1 MLKLYN
7 GLHIWINTEHEAW
20 LWGGTVPSVTRPSV
34 QSVAAVEMNYWSGLK
49 SPHETWRAAWISG
62 SGPERLQGTNE
73 LCVII
78 APSNHLSPFKSI
90 KIVWKMTL
98 STRHTLIPTLLTVA
112 HTRRFTWLA
121 LQKKVIQRATISL
134 CSPTGNV
141 RLIGGCKCDFFLLQ
155 LSGISAKKNN

>member
-20 LWGGTVPSVTRPSV
+20 LWGSTVPSVTRPSV

-112 HTRRFTWLA
+112 HTPRFTWLA
-121 LQKKVIQRATISL
+121 LHPQL
-134 CSPTGNV
+134 PTLKSHSEGNYLALLADRKRTFNWWLQV
-141 RLIGGCKCDFFLLQ
+141 WFLF
-155 LSGISAKKNN
+155 AAAFRD